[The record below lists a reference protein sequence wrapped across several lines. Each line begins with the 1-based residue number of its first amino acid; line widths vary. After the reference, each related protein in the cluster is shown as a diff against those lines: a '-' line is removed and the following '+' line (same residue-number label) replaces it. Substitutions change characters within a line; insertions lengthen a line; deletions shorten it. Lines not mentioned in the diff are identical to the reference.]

1 MLRSIL
7 EHRVS
12 RLSGDS
18 WAPQTS
24 LHETPTTRARIV
36 RGMVGHATQ
45 HQARQRRGICRLA
58 KLELPQ
64 SLQPRD
70 NMDELIAILLSVQ
83 DRMEALINQIDSGA
97 VQLTETG
104 PGSKDGNQNY
114 LQSLRAQRDDLD
126 KAIALTRNPQ
136 RKVY

>member
-1 MLRSIL
+1 
-7 EHRVS
+7 
-12 RLSGDS
+12 
-18 WAPQTS
+18 
-24 LHETPTTRARIV
+24 
-36 RGMVGHATQ
+36 
-45 HQARQRRGICRLA
+45 
-58 KLELPQ
+58 
-64 SLQPRD
+64 
-70 NMDELIAILLSVQ
+70 MDELIAILLSVQ

-97 VQLTETG
+97 VRLTETG

>member
-1 MLRSIL
+1 
-7 EHRVS
+7 
-12 RLSGDS
+12 
-18 WAPQTS
+18 
-24 LHETPTTRARIV
+24 
-36 RGMVGHATQ
+36 
-45 HQARQRRGICRLA
+45 
-58 KLELPQ
+58 
-64 SLQPRD
+64 
-70 NMDELIAILLSVQ
+70 MDELIAILLSVQ

-104 PGSKDGNQNY
+104 TGSKDGNQNH

>member
-1 MLRSIL
+1 
-7 EHRVS
+7 
-12 RLSGDS
+12 
-18 WAPQTS
+18 
-24 LHETPTTRARIV
+24 
-36 RGMVGHATQ
+36 
-45 HQARQRRGICRLA
+45 
-58 KLELPQ
+58 
-64 SLQPRD
+64 
-70 NMDELIAILLSVQ
+70 MDELIAILLSVQ

-104 PGSKDGNQNY
+104 PASKDGNHDY